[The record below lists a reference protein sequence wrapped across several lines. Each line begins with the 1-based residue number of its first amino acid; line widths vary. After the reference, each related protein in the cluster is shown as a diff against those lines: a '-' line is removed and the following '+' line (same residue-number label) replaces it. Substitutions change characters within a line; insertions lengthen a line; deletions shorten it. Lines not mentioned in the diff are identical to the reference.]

1 MSLVAGLAP
10 AVGVLQGVGWGER
23 IDLFRYALAAALV
36 AGLVCPL
43 VGGWLLVRRTS
54 FYGITLPQ
62 FATAGV
68 VFGFMLL
75 PWWIETLGLGGLS
88 IDQALSD
95 SHAAMNFHL
104 AWAAAFTFG
113 GLAFLVWLGR
123 RGVGSEIG
131 RVAAAFAI
139 ANAAT
144 VIFGRLAP
152 AGRSFVDELLSGEI
166 LGVGVHQLEVLAGFY
181 GLVLVVL
188 VFFRHDFLLVSF
200 DRDLACVLGKRVT
213 AFELLLI
220 SLIGV
225 TVSVGTMIFGPTL
238 LFGLL
243 VVPPLAARPWARSMA
258 GFQGLS
264 AALGLLSVVLGVLAS
279 FEFDLPL
286 GAAIVGA
293 SALMLVPKPL
303 LSIFGRRRP

>member
-1 MSLVAGLAP
+1 MISPLCLGLI
-10 AVGVLQGVGWGER
+10 QEIGWGER
-23 IDLFRYALAAALV
+23 LDLFRFQLMAALV
-36 AGLVCPL
+36 AGLLCPL
-43 VGGWLLVRRTS
+43 VGCWLLVRRTS

-68 VFGFMLL
+68 VFGFVLL
-75 PWWIETLGLGGLS
+75 PWWIETIGLGGLT
-88 IDQALSD
+88 IDVALSD
-95 SHAAMNFHL
+95 SHAAMNYHL
-104 AWAAAFTFG
+104 AWASIFTFG
-113 GLAFLVWLGR
+113 GLFALVWLGR

-131 RVAAAFAI
+131 RVAASFAI

-144 VIFGRLAP
+144 LLFGRLAP

-181 GLVLVVL
+181 GAVLVLLVL
-188 VFFRHDFLLVSF
+188 FRNDFLLVSF
-200 DRDLACVLGKRVT
+200 DRDLAQVLGKRVT

-220 SLIGV
+220 TITGI

-243 VVPPLAARPWARSMA
+243 VVPPLAARQWAGSMNS
-258 GFQGLS
+258 FQVL
-264 AALGLLSVVLGVLAS
+264 AACLGVVSVVGGTVAS
-279 FEFDLPL
+279 FELDLPL

-293 SALMLVPKPL
+293 SALTLLPKLLPKLLPRLVRTPTA
-303 LSIFGRRRP
+303 